1 MPTGKGFA
9 DIVYVPKPEYRN
21 TVPTLLVELKW
32 NKDASTSINQIK
44 ARKYPDSVKE
54 YSGNLLLVGISYDS
68 KSKLH
73 QCIIEEYLKAVD

>member
-1 MPTGKGFA
+1 MNTSFSKSWMQAVKIFTGWNNLYQRIF
-9 DIVYVPKPEYRN
+9 PQ
-21 TVPTLLVELKW
+21 TL
-32 NKDASTSINQIK
+32 NQIK